1 MGLRLKLIYQR
12 VCKIFIGKENKPD
25 LDGKIHYFSVQRTG
39 DQLVMKKKTLNE
51 KCRRHRDHNVKA
63 KNDLLIAADVWIC

>member
-25 LDGKIHYFSVQRTG
+25 LDGKIQYFSVQRTG
-39 DQLVMKKKTLNE
+39 DQLVGIKIRNSKIENSCDFLKRG
-51 KCRRHRDHNVKA
+51 CSISA
-63 KNDLLIAADVWIC
+63 KNGIK